1 MKKNKPTLQT
11 TLRNCWINMN
21 NKIPPPIV
29 TFICGLAIYF
39 SKSFFNQFF
48 SYSNNIISL
57 FLLILGLL
65 VFLSAVKSFRRQKTT
80 VNPLEP
86 RQASSLVTSGIF
98 KFSRN
103 PMYLGMLII
112 LLSLSCKF
120 NLIGG
125 MIISLFFYIFITKF
139 QIIPEEAAMNELFG
153 NEFIDY
159 SKKTRRWIW

>member
-1 MKKNKPTLQT
+1 
-11 TLRNCWINMN
+11 MN

-29 TFICGLAIYF
+29 TLICGIAIYL
-39 SKSFFNQFF
+39 SKSFFDQFF
-48 SYSNNIISL
+48 IYSNNRISL
-57 FLLILGLL
+57 FFLILGLV
-65 VFLSAVKSFRRQKTT
+65 VFLSAVKSFRRHKTT

-112 LLSLSCKF
+112 LLSISFKF

-125 MIISLFFYIFITKF
+125 MFTSLFFYIFITKF
-139 QIIPEEAAMNELFG
+139 QILPEEAAMNDLFG
-153 NEFIDY
+153 DEFINY
-159 SKKTRRWIW
+159 SKKTRRWI

>member
-1 MKKNKPTLQT
+1 
-11 TLRNCWINMN
+11 MN

-29 TFICGLAIYF
+29 TFICGITIYL

-48 SYSNNIISL
+48 IYSNNRVSL
-57 FLLILGLL
+57 FLLILGLV
-65 VFLSAVKSFRRQKTT
+65 VFISAVESLRRDKTT

-112 LLSLSCKF
+112 LLSISFKF

-125 MIISLFFYIFITKF
+125 MVTSLFFYIFITKF
-139 QIIPEEAAMNELFG
+139 QIIPEEVAMNELFG

-159 SKKTRRWIW
+159 AKKTRRWI

>member
-1 MKKNKPTLQT
+1 
-11 TLRNCWINMN
+11 MN

-29 TFICGLAIYF
+29 TFICGATIYF

-48 SYSNNIISL
+48 SYSNNRISL
-57 FLLILGLL
+57 LLLILGLV
-65 VFLSAVKSFRRQKTT
+65 VFISAVKSFKRQKTT

-103 PMYLGMLII
+103 PMYLGMLIF
-112 LLSLSCKF
+112 LLSITFKF

-125 MIISLFFYIFITKF
+125 MIVSLFFYIFITKF
-139 QIIPEEAAMNELFG
+139 QIIPEEIAMNELFG

-159 SKKTRRWIW
+159 SKKTRRWI

>member
-1 MKKNKPTLQT
+1 
-11 TLRNCWINMN
+11 MN

-29 TFICGLAIYF
+29 TFICGITIYY

-48 SYSNNIISL
+48 TYANTSISL
-57 FLLILGLL
+57 FFLILGLY
-65 VFLSAVKSFRRQKTT
+65 VFLSAVRLFRKQKTT

-112 LLSLSCKF
+112 LLSISFKF
-120 NLIGG
+120 NFIGG
-125 MIISLFFYIFITKF
+125 MIISLSFYVFITNF
-139 QIIPEEAAMNELFG
+139 QILPEEKAMKELFG
-153 NEFIDY
+153 DKFIQY
-159 SKKTRRWIW
+159 SNTTRRWI

>member
-1 MKKNKPTLQT
+1 
-11 TLRNCWINMN
+11 MN

-80 VNPLEP
+80 LNPLEP
-86 RQASSLVTSGIF
+86 RQASSLFTSGIF

-103 PMYLGMLII
+103 PMYLGMLIV
-112 LLSLSCKF
+112 LLSISFKF
-120 NLIGG
+120 NLAGG
-125 MIISLFFYIFITKF
+125 IVISLFFYLFITKF
-139 QIIPEEAAMNELFG
+139 QILPEEEAMNELFG
-153 NEFIDY
+153 DEFTEY
-159 SKKTRRWIW
+159 ANRTRRWI

>member
-1 MKKNKPTLQT
+1 MD
-11 TLRNCWINMN
+11 

-39 SKSFFNQFF
+39 SKSFFNEFF

-57 FLLILGLL
+57 FLLILGLV
-65 VFLSAVKSFRRQKTT
+65 VFLSAVKSFRKQKTT

-86 RQASSLVTSGIF
+86 KQASSLVTSGIF

-112 LLSLSCKF
+112 LLSLSFKF

-125 MIISLFFYIFITKF
+125 MTISLFFYIFITKF

-159 SKKTRRWIW
+159 SKKTRRWI

>member
-1 MKKNKPTLQT
+1 
-11 TLRNCWINMN
+11 MN
-21 NKIPPPIV
+21 NRIPPPIV
-29 TFICGLAIYF
+29 TIICGITIYY

-65 VFLSAVKSFRRQKTT
+65 VFLSAVKSFRIQKTT

-86 RQASSLVTSGIF
+86 KQASSLVTSGVF

-125 MIISLFFYIFITKF
+125 IIISLFFYIFITKF

-153 NEFIDY
+153 NEFIVY
-159 SKKTRRWIW
+159 SNKTRRWI